1 MLLLANEWNDYKI
14 LDAGGG
20 EKLEQWGSIVLRR
33 PDPQIIWQTD
43 KEKKIWQHPHAIYHR
58 SVKGGGS
65 WEFKKEIPSS
75 WVIRYKQLQFIVKP
89 TGFKHTGLFPEQAA
103 NWDWIIE
110 KIRAAN
116 RPIKVL
122 NLFAYTGGATCAA
135 SYAGAQEVV
144 HVDASKG
151 MVAWAK
157 ENARQSGL
165 SQNKIRYIV
174 DDAFKF
180 VEREYRRG
188 NRYDVIIMDPPS
200 YGRGPKGEIWKLED
214 ELEKLLMLTQK
225 ILSEDPLFLL
235 VNAYTTGFSHISL
248 SNMMKKVFVGDFSFI
263 SGEIGIGIQGSDI
276 VLPCGI
282 YARMEKK

>member
-1 MLLLANEWNDYKI
+1 MLLLANEWDDYKI
-14 LDAGGG
+14 LDAGNG
-20 EKLEQWGSIVLRR
+20 EKLEQWGEVVLCR
-33 PDPQIIWQTD
+33 PDPQIIWKTD
-43 KEKKIWQHPHAIYHR
+43 KKVKAWDQINGMYHR
-58 SVKGGGS
+58 SEKGGGE
-65 WEFKKEIPSS
+65 WEIRKPFPKK
-75 WVIRYKQLQFIVKP
+75 WTVKYKGLTFNIKP

-103 NWDWIIE
+103 NWDFIIS
-110 KIRAAN
+110 KIKNAN

-135 SYAGAQEVV
+135 SYGGAAEVV

-157 ENARQSGL
+157 DNAESSGL
-165 SQNKIRYIV
+165 SHNKIRYIV
-174 DDAFKF
+174 DDVFKF

-188 NRYDVIIMDPPS
+188 NQYDAIIMDPPS

-214 ELEKLLMLTQK
+214 ELQELLELTSK
-225 ILSEDPLFLL
+225 ILKKDPLFLL

-248 SNMMKKVFVGDFSFI
+248 NNMMIQVFGDGYKFT
-263 SGEIGIGIQGSDI
+263 SGEIGIPIEKSEM

-282 YARMEKK
+282 YARLEK